1 MSQKIAITSLKLE
14 THANR
19 PRVNYAFYNE
29 EKGLPGMKEITKG
42 EACDVGANYGVKV
55 P

>member
-1 MSQKIAITSLKLE
+1 MKLGSSPE
-14 THANR
+14 DKYR
-19 PRVNYAFYNE
+19 LLFLFRVNYTVYHE
-29 EKGLPGMKEITKG
+29 EKGLPVMKEITKG